1 MNEHLY
7 LRYACA
13 RIVDRGAAT
22 ATVAATLA
30 EAAGGWPALL
40 QGPHPA
46 AAVWAFLRR
55 NTDETVRRA
64 TCRDP
69 LLDRLYAVLSSRV
82 ADAVVLDRKLQLTV
96 KSAAGLMG
104 ADRAAV
110 AGALLTAKRSLPA
123 VFDSLGE
130 E

>member
-7 LRYACA
+7 LRYAQA
-13 RIVDRGAAT
+13 RIVDRVAAA

-30 EAAGGWPALL
+30 EAAGGWPSLL

-46 AAVWAFLRR
+46 AAVWTFLRR

-69 LLDRLYAVLSSRV
+69 LLDRLYGLLSSRV
-82 ADAVVLDRKLQLTV
+82 ADAVVLDRKLRLTV
-96 KSAAGLMG
+96 ESAAGLMG
-104 ADRAAV
+104 ADCSAV
-110 AGALLTAKRSLPA
+110 AGALLTARRSLPPA
-123 VFDSLGE
+123 FDSLGE